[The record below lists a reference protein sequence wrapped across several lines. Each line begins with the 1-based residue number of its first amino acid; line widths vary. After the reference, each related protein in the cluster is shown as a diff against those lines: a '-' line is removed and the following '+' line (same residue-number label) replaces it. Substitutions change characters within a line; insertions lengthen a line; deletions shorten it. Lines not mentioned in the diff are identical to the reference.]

1 MINAISANN
10 ASAAYGTGGAS
21 RASKYVD
28 QIFSKLDANGD
39 GSFDKTELTSFV
51 QGAQSTGD
59 TSVDVDKIFSALDA
73 NGDGSVTKQEFG
85 DAARRL
91 HDQLQS
97 QSHSDKLFAK
107 IDTNG
112 DGTIGSDELSSF
124 ISSLPA
130 STDGSVSKLAD
141 LLKQA
146 DTNGDGSITKTEFTT
161 AVQSPSQTQPV
172 TQPQNGAVHGHHHHH
187 HGGGHHAA
195 AAAGSTDTSDSAD
208 TSQDGPDT
216 QTILNFLKQYQQA
229 GNSFAPAPTGGL
241 VNAAV

>member
-1 MINAISANN
+1 MINAIGGNN
-10 ASAAYGTGGAS
+10 ASAAFGATGAS

-39 GSFDKTELTSFV
+39 GSFDKSELTSFV
-51 QGAQSTGD
+51 QGAQPAGD
-59 TSVDVDKIFSALDA
+59 TSVNVDKIFSALDA
-73 NGDGSVTKQEFG
+73 NGDGSVTRQEFG

-97 QSHSDKLFAK
+97 QSRSDKLFAK

-130 STDGSVSKLAD
+130 SKDGGVSKLAD

-146 DTNGDGSITKTEFTT
+146 DSNGDGSITKTEFNT
-161 AVQSPSQTQPV
+161 AVQSRSQA
-172 TQPQNGAVHGHHHHH
+172 QPQNGAVHGHHHHH
-187 HGGGHHAA
+187 HGGGHHDA
-195 AAAGSTDTSDSAD
+195 AAAGSTDTS
-208 TSQDGPDT
+208 QDGPDT
-216 QTILNFLKQYQQA
+216 QSILNFLKQYQQA
-229 GNSFAPAPTGGL
+229 GNSFAPAPTGAL
-241 VNAAV
+241 VNAAA